1 MHILTPVIIMALLG
15 GLFAFLLG
23 VVSKLTYV
31 PVDPKITEI
40 RNVLPGANCGACGY
54 PGCDGCA
61 EAMAK
66 GEATVTACVVGGE
79 KCAKK
84 IADIMGTDSD
94 GAQKMVASVKC
105 HGTLDHTK
113 RTYSYDGVTSCTLM
127 TYTFG
132 GCKSCVYGCLGC
144 GDCEKVCDFDAIRIV
159 NGIAVIDQD
168 KCTSCQK
175 CIKTCPKHII
185 ELVPYDAPA
194 QVKCKN
200 IEFGK
205 DVKAQ
210 CGVGCIGCGVCA
222 RLAPNEFAL
231 EGKLAHAVYSDDF
244 DIEKAKMAAAKC
256 PAKCIII
263 NEKYLTPEEPK
274 EEKEAVNA

>member
-1 MHILTPVIIMALLG
+1 MTINAQ
-15 GLFAFLLG
+15 
-23 VVSKLTYV
+23 
-31 PVDPKITEI
+31 
-40 RNVLPGANCGACGY
+40 ANKFNYLNQA
-54 PGCDGCA
+54 
-61 EAMAK
+61 
-66 GEATVTACVVGGE
+66 GEV
-79 KCAKK
+79 
-84 IADIMGTDSD
+84 
-94 GAQKMVASVKC
+94 VASVDNEGAIQGLKFKTRNN
-105 HGTLDHTK
+105 GAGYIDLTG
-113 RTYSYDGVTSCTLM
+113 SMMSV
-127 TYTFG
+127 FG
-132 GCKSCVYGCLGC
+132 
-144 GDCEKVCDFDAIRIV
+144 
-159 NGIAVIDQD
+159 AV
-168 KCTSCQK
+168 S
-175 CIKTCPKHII
+175 
-185 ELVPYDAPA
+185 
-194 QVKCKN
+194 KN